1 MDSKKEKHQKK
12 GKEIFLSN
20 AVSALPC
27 IPSVKSMGIH
37 YESKHP
43 KEDWETVKANYEA
56 EFNSQIESSTTK
68 K

>member
-1 MDSKKEKHQKK
+1 
-12 GKEIFLSN
+12 
-20 AVSALPC
+20 
-27 IPSVKSMGIH
+27 MGIH

-43 KEDWETVKANYEA
+43 KEDWETIKANYEA